1 MQIHLSGHHLNIT
14 DGIRDAVHSKL
25 AKIESHYPDLD
36 SLSAVLTVERQAQKA
51 EMTTQYRGAK
61 VAVHATSS
69 DLYAAIGDAVRKLDA
84 ALAKRKGAVGA
95 HRHEKPLLTEE
106 EPVVMGDEDALEDY
120 QGAEPLAAQV

>member
-14 DGIRDAVHSKL
+14 DGIRDAVHNKL

-51 EMTTQYRGAK
+51 EMTTQYLGAK
-61 VAVHATSS
+61 VAVHATNS

-84 ALAKRKGAVGA
+84 ALAKRKGAAGA
-95 HRHEKPLLTEE
+95 HRHEKPVLTEE
-106 EPVVMGDEDALEDY
+106 EPVTLDDEAALEDY
-120 QGAEPLAAQV
+120 EQTPPLAAQV